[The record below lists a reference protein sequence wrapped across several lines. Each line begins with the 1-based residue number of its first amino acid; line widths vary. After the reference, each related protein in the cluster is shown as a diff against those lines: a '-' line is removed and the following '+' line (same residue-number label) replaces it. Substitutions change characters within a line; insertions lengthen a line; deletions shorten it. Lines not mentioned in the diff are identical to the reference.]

1 LELKW
6 FEDLISVAEKGHFA
20 RAAEDRHL
28 TQSALSRRIKSL
40 ETWIGAELLDRS
52 VHPIELTPAGREFI
66 PTAKEIVSLAYD
78 GRGRAAE
85 LARLS
90 DTAVTMACLHTLA
103 LYFVPKRIADLRR
116 SVGPFEVSIIAET
129 RTIEEYLNGLQN
141 GSTDFFICYRH
152 SSAPFDIDEDRF
164 PSIILGSERI
174 SPFANLANA
183 TIELS
188 ENSGSDIPY
197 LEYSG
202 TSFLSRVVE
211 SLLKKAP
218 FAPRLKT
225 VYRASLAESLCTGAQ
240 RGLGVAWLPES
251 IARHTQNREKLDCIS
266 NEWATEFQIT
276 AFRAASN
283 NRPVVSKIWN
293 NLRATHVN

>member
-1 LELKW
+1 MELKW

-20 RAAEDRHL
+20 RAAEDRNL

-40 ETWIGAELLDRS
+40 EVWVGAELLDRS

-85 LARLS
+85 FARLS
-90 DTAVTMACLHTLA
+90 ETAVTMACLHTLA
-103 LYFVPKRIADLRR
+103 LYFLPQRIAELRR
-116 SVGPFEVSIIAET
+116 SVDPFEVSIIAET
-129 RTIEEYLNGLQN
+129 RTIEEYLNGLQD

-152 SSAPFDIDEDRF
+152 SSAPFEIDESRF
-164 PSIILGSERI
+164 PSIVLGAERI
-174 SPFANLANA
+174 APFANMPDGAVDF
-183 TIELS
+183 S
-188 ENSGSDIPY
+188 EDDGREIPY

-202 TSFLSRVVE
+202 TSFLSRVVD
-211 SLLKKAP
+211 SILKKAP
-218 FAPRLKT
+218 FSPRLKT

-240 RGLGVAWLPES
+240 QGLGVAWLPDS
-251 IARHTQNREKLDCIS
+251 IAQYTQNREKLECIS
-266 NEWATEFQIT
+266 DKWATEFQII

-283 NRPVVSKIWN
+283 ARPVVLKLWDAMQ
-293 NLRATHVN
+293 RKKD